1 MVLMVSI
8 AHHCH
13 HPHCMESPLTLTART
28 IVVLFPNCLYPTP
41 LTLFPSL
48 FSPHQYEE
56 LVEKDEMALAMKSL
70 LAGYPPSC
78 RNADVSSL
86 KKMIAIEKQR

>member
-1 MVLMVSI
+1 MGI
-8 AHHCH
+8 
-13 HPHCMESPLTLTART
+13 
-28 IVVLFPNCLYPTP
+28 
-41 LTLFPSL
+41 
-48 FSPHQYEE
+48 
-56 LVEKDEMALAMKSL
+56 AMKGL